1 MAFTHTTTNSTKA
14 WSPDLTA
21 VAPTDAVPDALVLAT
36 SLVVGRVEGD
46 EPAVR
51 VQYVDD
57 DTAGFVAEGAA
68 IDEAEPDL
76 AEVLGHTGKV
86 AQLIRLSR
94 EQFTQPNASSLLS
107 DSVARAVTKAAN
119 IAYVRQ
125 LAPSS
130 PAVTPPPG
138 LINVAGIVNGGAV
151 ADDLDALIDLQATI
165 AGNDGTPSHIL
176 LSPTAWA
183 SLRKF
188 KDATGSA
195 RNLLGAGTEDTV
207 PSLLNI
213 PVLVTNALAAG
224 TGLMI
229 DRTAVVSAVGDVQV
243 AVSDQHFFNSDSM
256 AVRCTWR
263 FGQNVVRPNRI
274 GKFTVTAPAGD

>member
-1 MAFTHTTTNSTKA
+1 MAFTHTTPNSTKA

-76 AEVLGHTGKV
+76 AEVLVHTGKV

-107 DSVARAVTKAAN
+107 ESRTCV
-119 IAYVRQ
+119 
-125 LAPSS
+125 SS
-130 PAVTPPPG
+130 P
-138 LINVAGIVNGGAV
+138 
-151 ADDLDALIDLQATI
+151 
-165 AGNDGTPSHIL
+165 
-176 LSPTAWA
+176 
-183 SLRKF
+183 R
-188 KDATGSA
+188 A
-195 RNLLGAGTEDTV
+195 R
-207 PSLLNI
+207 P
-213 PVLVTNALAAG
+213 
-224 TGLMI
+224 
-229 DRTAVVSAVGDVQV
+229 R
-243 AVSDQHFFNSDSM
+243 
-256 AVRCTWR
+256 
-263 FGQNVVRPNRI
+263 
-274 GKFTVTAPAGD
+274 